1 MTAIVD
7 DLRPGLGWV
16 ALAVVGVLVA
26 GAGLMLAVLPFS
38 QQIDIPI
45 DRGDGEIV
53 PTATSYRCATP
64 PANAFR
70 AAPPP
75 TDTGWFADAP
85 NTGVMVSSDHCVDS
99 SRRRL
104 GVGAA
109 ALLVGAPAAGVAMR
123 RIPSVPVS

>member
-1 MTAIVD
+1 VTAIINE
-7 DLRPGLGWV
+7 LRPGLGWA
-16 ALAVVGVLVA
+16 ALAVIGVLVA

-38 QQIDIPI
+38 QQVDIPI

-53 PTATSYRCATP
+53 PTATPYRCATP
-64 PANAFR
+64 LANAFR

-75 TDTGWFADAP
+75 PDTGWFAYAP
-85 NTGVMVSSDHCVDS
+85 NTGVMISSDHCVDS

-109 ALLVGAPAAGVAMR
+109 TTLVGASAAGVAMR
-123 RIPSVPVS
+123 RIPTLPAP

>member
-1 MTAIVD
+1 MTAIAN

-38 QQIDIPI
+38 QQVDLPI

-53 PTATSYRCATP
+53 STASSHRCSTP
-64 PANAFR
+64 LANAFR

-75 TDTGWFADAP
+75 ADSGWFAYAP
-85 NTGVMVSSDHCVDS
+85 NTGVLVSSDQCVEP

-109 ALLVGAPAAGVAMR
+109 ALVVGASVAGVAVR
-123 RIPSVPVS
+123 RIPTLPAS

>member
-1 MTAIVD
+1 VTAFID
-7 DLRPGLGWV
+7 DLRPGFGWA

-45 DRGDGEIV
+45 DRGDGEII
-53 PTATSYRCATP
+53 PTSASHRCATP
-64 PANAFR
+64 LANAFR
-70 AAPPP
+70 PAPPP
-75 TDTGWFADAP
+75 ADGGWFAYAP
-85 NTGVMVSSDHCVDS
+85 NTGLVFSPGQCVEP

-109 ALLVGAPAAGVAMR
+109 ALVVGASVAGVAMR
-123 RIPSVPVS
+123 RIPALPAS

>member
-1 MTAIVD
+1 VTAIVNEF
-7 DLRPGLGWV
+7 RPGLGWA

-38 QQIDIPI
+38 QQLDIPI

-53 PTATSYRCATP
+53 PTATSYRCTTP
-64 PANAFR
+64 LANAFR
-70 AAPPP
+70 PAPPP
-75 TDTGWFADAP
+75 VEGGWFAYAP
-85 NTGVMVSSDHCVDS
+85 STGVMVSSAQCVEP

-109 ALLVGAPAAGVAMR
+109 ALVVGASVAGVAMR
-123 RIPSVPVS
+123 RIPSIPAS